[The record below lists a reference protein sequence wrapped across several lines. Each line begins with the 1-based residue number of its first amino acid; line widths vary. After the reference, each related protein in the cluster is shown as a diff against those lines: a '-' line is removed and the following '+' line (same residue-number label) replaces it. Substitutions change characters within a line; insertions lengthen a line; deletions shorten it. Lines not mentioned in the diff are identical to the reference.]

1 MVVQHQ
7 DRYGKA
13 KNKLHNLAISDQS
26 FPLWPHAHCTPK
38 GVDKFKNFGEVEYVG
53 PEKERPGWR
62 GVGREANDVAEV
74 RAGGGGD
81 DGEGAAK
88 GHDEGERRKRVKLWR
103 AVIGFEDVGS
113 SKGRRERDSGE
124 KECEE
129 EVGGNCE
136 GEELVGGAEGLA
148 LGSRKSARSLGGS
161 LASTGG

>member
-26 FPLWPHAHCTPK
+26 FPLWPHTHCTPK

-53 PEKERPGWR
+53 PEKERPRWR
-62 GVGREANDVAEV
+62 GVGREANDVVEV

-81 DGEGAAK
+81 DGEGAPK
-88 GHDEGERRKRVKLWR
+88 GHDEGEKEEHE
-103 AVIGFEDVGS
+103 AVEGCHWFEDVGS
-113 SKGRRERDSGE
+113 SEGRRERNSGE

-129 EVGGNCE
+129 EVAGNCE
-136 GEELVGGAEGLA
+136 GEELVGGAKRLA
-148 LGSRKSARSLGGS
+148 WGPGKVQDFWVVH
-161 LASTGG
+161 